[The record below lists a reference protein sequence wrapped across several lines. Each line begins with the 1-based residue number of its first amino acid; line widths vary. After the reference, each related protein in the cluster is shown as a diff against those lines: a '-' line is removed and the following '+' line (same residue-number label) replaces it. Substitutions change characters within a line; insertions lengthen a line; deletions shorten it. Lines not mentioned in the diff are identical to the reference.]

1 MVPFVDERIV
11 VGPKTPS
18 IKAGAR
24 SGDARLFRSEAHE
37 NDPPVSVGSSITKMP
52 AFMESSESAI
62 TTKYGSGIR
71 YRGTEYV
78 TNITT
83 PATAP
88 GRGEVLYAIPISP
101 QTIPDTRLQKA
112 CEMYTRYRFRRV
124 RFYYSGTAPTTTPG
138 SLMMFCDY
146 DPSQNPS
153 AAPGDGALRYAFT
166 HNAAEQSVWQKGM
179 CEVTDDVYAEMLYCD
194 PDEELRWS
202 VQGCFWLLSSGGLPA
217 ATELGKLV
225 MEYEVDFAVP
235 DWRGDISSPS
245 LIDTT
250 LTFATNTAGS
260 TPSCIASLDPTRGA
274 YLVLITGTPSNFV
287 TFYTSKNAYAQ
298 GLSPLTLTKGMA
310 FWATKSIGSV
320 NQLRLLWTPDL
331 YSLADPDDAAI
342 VGGNYT
348 GPITVTARIIF
359 VERVMND

>member
-1 MVPFVDERIV
+1 MVPFMDERIV

-24 SGDARLFRSEAHE
+24 SVNAKLYRSEDHE
-37 NDPPVSVGSSITKMP
+37 NDPPVSVGSAITKMP
-52 AFMESSESAI
+52 AFMEASESAI

-112 CEMYTRYRFRRV
+112 AEMYTRYRFRRV

-235 DWRGDISSPS
+235 DWRGDVTSQNM
-245 LIDTT
+245 IDTT
-250 LTFATNTAGS
+250 LTFATNTLGNI
-260 TPSCIASLDPTRGA
+260 PSCIATVDPPRGA
-274 YLVLITGTPSNFV
+274 YLVLITGAPSAGLPF
-287 TFYTSKNAYAQ
+287 FTSQNAFAQ
-298 GLSPLTLTKGMA
+298 GLPALYLTKGMA
-310 FWATKSIGSV
+310 FWALKSVGTS
-320 NQLRLLWTPDL
+320 NQTRLLWTPDL
-331 YSLADPDDAAI
+331 YSLENPDDAAI

-348 GPITVTARIIF
+348 GPITVNVRYIP

>member
-1 MVPFVDERIV
+1 M
-11 VGPKTPS
+11 GPKTAS
-18 IKAGAR
+18 IKATAR
-24 SGDARLFRSEAHE
+24 PESLRLFKSLEHE
-37 NDPPVSVGSSITKMP
+37 SDPPVSVGSSVTKLP
-52 AFMESSESAI
+52 AFLEASESSI
-62 TTKYGSGIR
+62 TTKYGSGVR

-83 PATAP
+83 PSTAP

-124 RFYYSGTAPTTTPG
+124 RFYYSGTAPATTAG

-146 DPSQNPS
+146 DPSQNPAS
-153 AAPGDGALRYAFT
+153 SPGDSALRYAFT

-217 ATELGKLV
+217 STELGKLV

-235 DWRGDISSPS
+235 DWRGEISSPG
-245 LIDTT
+245 LTDTV
-250 LTFATNTAGS
+250 LTFATNTLGNI
-260 TPSCIASLDPTRGA
+260 PSCIATIDPPRGA
-274 YLVLITGTPSNFV
+274 YLVLITGAPSASFS
-287 TFYTSKNAYAQ
+287 FYTSKNAFAQ
-298 GLSPLTLTKGMA
+298 GAAALSMSKGMA
-310 FWATKSIGSV
+310 FWATKSLGTS
-320 NQLRLLWTPDL
+320 NQMRLMWTPDL
-331 YSLADPDDAAI
+331 YSLDDPDDMSI
-342 VGGNYT
+342 VGGAYT
-348 GPITVTARIIF
+348 GPITVNCRIIPI
-359 VERVMND
+359 ERVMND